1 LGVQRQKRAHLDGDC
16 AEVVTILT
24 KATLMNPRSD
34 RGFSLMELLVATC
47 VLLVVMGIVMT
58 ALRQSM
64 QQQQNIWNRTEMH
77 SGVRGATELMQQ
89 EVGQAGRVASPQP
102 ITLLAPAVASASCDQ
117 TSPGFNATTVGVSSI
132 KGLWA
137 TAGTLPASYALL
149 TTFDGAA
156 RETVPLWSMTPG
168 TPDQISACFLNAHA
182 AGTLLVVQGAFGN
195 GIIPPAFTAP
205 GMPADYVPFTN
216 GSTDTVLKMFGDIN
230 GDGNMVYVE
239 YTCDTV
245 AGKLYRT
252 SEAYDSPTKKLIHQ
266 IVMLNNITTNP
277 GVPPTPCFTY
287 QVSPTISV
295 QGKKLNFVLD
305 VAITLT
311 VNTQQVDAV
320 TKVQQQET
328 KALLNVSP
336 RNVFNA
342 WELAGIGY
350 TDRIQSTPASVKA
363 LLGMTLS

>member
-1 LGVQRQKRAHLDGDC
+1 
-16 AEVVTILT
+16 
-24 KATLMNPRSD
+24 MNPRSD
-34 RGFSLMELLVATC
+34 RGFSLMELMVATC
-47 VLLVVMGIVMT
+47 VLLVVMGVVMT

-89 EVGQAGRVASPQP
+89 EVGQAGRVATPVP
-102 ITLLAPAVASASCDQ
+102 ITLNAAVSDVKTLFGPTADCDQ
-117 TSPGFNATTVGVSSI
+117 TSPGFNATTVNVSSV

-137 TAGTLPASYALL
+137 TAGVLPASYALV
-149 TTFDGAA
+149 TTFDGGA
-156 RETVPLWSMTPG
+156 RETVPLWSVTDGGSLGPW
-168 TPDQISACFLNAHA
+168 QISACFLNAHA

-205 GMPADYVPFTN
+205 GMPADFVPFTN

-239 YTCDTV
+239 YTCDVV

-252 SEAYDSPTKKLIHQ
+252 SMAYDATSKPTLTDS
-266 IVMLNNITTNP
+266 VVLLNNITTNP
-277 GVPPTPCFTY
+277 GGTPCFTY

-320 TKVQQQET
+320 TKQRQQET

-363 LLGMTLS
+363 LLGMTPS